1 MPLPDRILEARKQK
15 LSLTQSELARQLGV
29 EAVTVSRWERGTVEP
44 RPGVIRELARL
55 AGVPVSWFF
64 SSNGDEAAA

>member
-1 MPLPDRILEARKQK
+1 MALADRIYEARKER
-15 LSLTQSELARQLGV
+15 LSLTQAELAAELGV

-55 AGVPVSWFF
+55 AKVPVSWFF
-64 SSNGDEAAA
+64 SEEVAA